1 VPFDEDKAN
10 RGVLFFERYLRHTKG
25 RFANTPFLLYD
36 WQKELVREMFG
47 RMNEDG
53 TRQYRQVFLEVPRK
67 NGKSEMAA
75 GVALKLLLADG
86 EPSAEIYS
94 AASDRE
100 QAANVY
106 DVAAQMVRNQ
116 PAFSR
121 RVRITDSRRNIAVP
135 KTASKYRV
143 VSADGGRQ
151 HGLNPSGVI
160 FDEVHTQRRRGLWD
174 AMTMGSDTRTQPLF
188 FAITTAGVP
197 DEAPVWWDLHEY
209 ARQVR
214 EGVFKDSTFLAIHY
228 GAQHGDDFDD
238 PAVWRKANPA
248 LGTFLDFDKFEANWR
263 RARRIPSE
271 WNEWLR
277 YRLNVPTQQS
287 DRWLDLQEWDACGE
301 RIDWGALN
309 GVECVCGVDLS
320 SRSDITAL
328 VLLFRCADGMVRVRP
343 YFWLPEERVP
353 SRLKPW
359 VHSGLIQTT
368 PGGAVDYGYIRKTI
382 GDLRAQYSV
391 KSLLFDEWN
400 AQQIGAELI
409 QDGLNVMT
417 TRFGPRSMTGPA
429 KELES
434 LIGSRS
440 IRHDGNPVL
449 RWMVDCVSI
458 RSDASG
464 NICPVKP
471 DRLKS
476 EKRID
481 GVAAMCMGLSA
492 LLAPEKEQTVAY
504 FGLRTV
510 G

>member
-1 VPFDEDKAN
+1 MSFDVGKAD
-10 RGVLFFERYLRHTKG
+10 RAVLFFERYLRHTKG
-25 RFANTPFLLYD
+25 RYANSPFLLYD
-36 WQKELVREMFG
+36 WQKELVREIFG
-47 RMNEDG
+47 RVNDDG
-53 TRQYRQVFLEVPRK
+53 TRQYRTVFLEVPRK

-75 GVALKLLLADG
+75 GIALKLTLADG
-86 EPSAEIYS
+86 EPSAEVYS

-100 QAANVY
+100 QAAIVY

-116 PAFSR
+116 PKFR
-121 RVRITDSRRNIAVP
+121 ERVRITDSRRNIAVP
-135 KTASKYRV
+135 TTASRYRV

-174 AMTMGSDTRTQPLF
+174 AMTMGSDTRSQPLC

-214 EGVFKDSTFLAIHY
+214 ENVFQDSTFLAIHY
-228 GAQHGDDFDD
+228 GAEHGDDFDN

-248 LGTFLDFDKFEANWR
+248 LGTFLDAEKFAANWQ

-277 YRLNVPTQQS
+277 YRLNVPTQQA
-287 DRWLDLQEWDACGE
+287 DRWLSLQDWDACGE
-301 RIDWGALN
+301 RIDWAALR
-309 GVECVCGVDLS
+309 GKECVCGVDLS

-328 VLLFRCADGMVRVRP
+328 VLLFRCEDGMVRVRP
-343 YFWLPEERVP
+343 FFWLPEERVP
-353 SRLKPW
+353 SRLRPW
-359 VHSGLIQTT
+359 VQSGLIETT
-368 PGGAVDYGYIRKTI
+368 PGGAVDYAYIRARV
-382 GDLRAQYSV
+382 GELRKEYGIQT
-391 KSLLFDEWN
+391 LLFDEWN
-400 AQQIGAELI
+400 ASQIGSDLM
-409 QDGLNVMT
+409 QDGLNVAT
-417 TRFGPRSMTGPA
+417 RRFGPRSMTGPA

-434 LIGSRS
+434 LIGSRR

-481 GVAAMCMGLSA
+481 GIAALCMGLGA
-492 LLAPEKEQTVAY
+492 LSRPSEEPRVVFL
-504 FGLRTV
+504 
-510 G
+510 